1 MSKWVRYEKKE
12 NLLSMID
19 GCAVLREK
27 DSAIFENTIKRLK
40 DLAIILEQQ
49 EEELYSSLDVRDLAE
64 LQRKLYAV
72 NADIGF
78 RSLNNLSDTDF
89 DNMVL
94 SAAQGLNLSK
104 PIIFTLERDS
114 TAKRLLLELASERA
128 ESTFVEFLRE
138 LRQWEKSSGSARG
151 TKKLHLTEK
160 RGLGTTLGE
169 YEIELSDNKILLKV
183 KQKGTTKKE
192 RLAELAARL
201 DATLEEE
208 SDSLRNRLENMILDK
223 IQHPEL
229 RRLTEEE
236 FKQRGEWYDV
246 NSSKASIKGFLGE
259 IHANV
264 AMRYLFNKA
273 NIFAT
278 GNIRDLKGQEIPID
292 LVVENV
298 GFQIKNYR
306 IENGETLFRYGG
318 QAGNFIENRVRPEQ
332 DLQDLLVTFFGA
344 YQYHGKNEEFQQ
356 EASKRLLNG
365 GAISSIFNSYLSNI
379 MRISDTFG
387 AKNNEQNLFLQNQ
400 TYYNTFF
407 LISDKLVPSSAIIY
421 GICEELRSQNGSVYR
436 ANWEYS
442 KPTEFE
448 KKTYST
454 PNLLADKIK
463 IDLYLKLNVAN
474 VLKIAQHRAQQKEG
488 VKKN

>member
-1 MSKWVRYEKKE
+1 MAKWVNYEKKE

-19 GCAVLREK
+19 GRAVLK
-27 DSAIFENTIKRLK
+27 DKNSTIFENSIRRLQ
-40 DLAIILEQQ
+40 DLAVILEQQ
-49 EEELYSSLDVRDLAE
+49 EEELYSSLGVKDLAE
-64 LQRKLYAV
+64 IQRKLYAV
-72 NADIGF
+72 NADMGF

-114 TAKRLLLELASERA
+114 TAKQLLLELASEQA
-128 ESTFVEFLRE
+128 ESTFIEFLRE
-138 LRQWEKSSGSARG
+138 LRQQEKSSGTAKG
-151 TKKLHLTEK
+151 TKKLHLTEG
-160 RGLGTTLGE
+160 RGLGATLGE

-183 KQKGTTKKE
+183 KQKGSTKKE
-192 RLAELAARL
+192 QLTELAARL

-208 SDSLRNRLENMILDK
+208 SDSLRDRVESMILDK

-236 FKQRGEWYDV
+236 FRQRGEWYDI

-264 AMRYLFNKA
+264 AMRYLFNEA
-273 NIFAT
+273 NVFAT

-292 LVVENV
+292 LVVENA

-306 IENGETLFRYGG
+306 VENGETLFRYGG

-356 EASKRLLNG
+356 EASKRLLND
-365 GAISSIFNSYLSNI
+365 GAIPSIFNSYLSNI

-387 AKNNEQNLFLQNQ
+387 AKSNEQNLFLQNQ

-421 GICEELRSQNGSVYR
+421 GICEEMRSQSGSVYH
-436 ANWEYS
+436 ASWEFS
-442 KPTEFE
+442 KPTESE
-448 KKTYST
+448 QKTYST

-463 IDLYLKLNVAN
+463 INLYLKLNVAN

-488 VKKN
+488 VKKV

>member
-1 MSKWVRYEKKE
+1 MAKWAHYKGKE

-19 GCAVLREK
+19 GQAVLREK
-27 DSAIFENTIKRLK
+27 NTSIFDTSIRRLK
-40 DLAIILEQQ
+40 DLASVLEQQ
-49 EEELYSSLDVRDLAE
+49 EEELYSSLGIKNLAE
-64 LQRKLYAV
+64 IQRKLYTV
-72 NADIGF
+72 NADLGF
-78 RSLNNLSDTDF
+78 RSLNNLSNTDF
-89 DNMVL
+89 DDMVL

-114 TAKRLLLELASERA
+114 TAKRLLQELASEKA
-128 ESTFVEFLRE
+128 DGIFVEFLRS
-138 LRQWEKSSGSARG
+138 LRQQEKNSGSTG
-151 TKKLHLTEK
+151 GMKKLHLTEG

-183 KQKGTTKKE
+183 KQKGSTKKGQ
-192 RLAELAARL
+192 LAELATRL
-201 DATLEEE
+201 DATLEE
-208 SDSLRNRLENMILDK
+208 DSLRSRLENMILDK

-246 NSSKASIKGFLGE
+246 TSSKASIKGFLGE

-273 NIFAT
+273 DVFAT

-292 LVVENV
+292 LVVENT

-344 YQYHGKNEEFQQ
+344 YQYHGKNEQFQQ
-356 EASKRLLNG
+356 EASKRLLNE
-365 GAISSIFNSYLSNI
+365 GAIPSIFNSYLTNI

-387 AKNNEQNLFLQNQ
+387 AKSNEQNLFLQNQ

-421 GICEELRSQNGSVYR
+421 GICEEMRSQSGSIYR
-436 ANWEYS
+436 ASWDFS
-442 KPTEFE
+442 KPTDFE
-448 KKTYST
+448 KKTYPT

-463 IDLYLKLNVAN
+463 IDLYLKLNVIN

-488 VKKN
+488 VEKN